1 MRGVNPGPS
10 LPNPRP
16 DGEGSHADDLRR
28 TAQDHLARAAWH
40 AAAAAYGES
49 AAEARKIGDPRRLT
63 QAEAGLGAVAF
74 QRGDFRAAEFHYAA
88 ARAASEAADSP
99 RLTAQIDNNEGAL
112 HSARGDAVRAEAL
125 FRRALE
131 RFDRIAEGP
140 FAARA
145 SNNLGLALAAQS
157 RFAEAEL
164 AYRRA
169 GDECTRRGDAEL
181 GVQVMINRARLALLR
196 GLPIEGHSLAKI
208 ASTLAEGM
216 GEGPILAGAFC
227 LMGEADRALGDGV
240 GATYWFRRAL
250 TGSASGKAPLIEAET
265 WVQIGWLYLD
275 QGEPERAAE
284 TWQYARQLYR
294 ALDAHAE
301 VDRLQ
306 GLIEDRARPPAP
318 AADGAAEVA

>member
-1 MRGVNPGPS
+1 MAHG
-10 LPNPRP
+10 
-16 DGEGSHADDLRR
+16 
-28 TAQDHLARAAWH
+28 HLARADWS

-49 AAEARKIGDPRRLT
+49 AAEARRMVDPQRLA
-63 QAEAGLGAVAF
+63 QAETGLGAVAF
-74 QRGDFRAAEFHYAA
+74 QRGDYRAAELRYAA
-88 ARAASEAADSP
+88 ARAASEAADCP

-169 GDECTRRGDAEL
+169 QDECRRRGDTEL
-181 GVQVMINRARLALLR
+181 GAQVMINRARLALSR
-196 GLPIEGHSLAKI
+196 GVPIEGHSLAKI
-208 ASTLAEGM
+208 ASTLAERM
-216 GEGPILAGAFC
+216 GEGPVLAGALC

-275 QGEPERAAE
+275 QGEPDRAVE

-294 ALDAHAE
+294 SLDAHAE
-301 VDRLQ
+301 VDRLRE
-306 GLIEDRARPPAP
+306 LIDARTAARAPSAES
-318 AADGAAEVA
+318 ADVA